1 MHVLGAGFD
10 LEGFLRQLPP
20 GAISL
25 DEIASAPGEIASA
38 PGEIASA
45 PDEIGLL
52 SRTLEHLLCS
62 ASLCAL
68 GERLLEL

>member
-1 MHVLGAGFD
+1 MLSACFD

-38 PGEIASA
+38 PDEIASA

-52 SRTLEHLLCS
+52 SRALEHLLCS